1 MHQAASLQFARVMD
15 EYARWC
21 AVPAC
26 ERSPAPAWWWG
37 AAMAVLDV
45 EEPMQDEWCRDL
57 GLQAGS
63 RFAEGAGIVLALFNG
78 QTSRT
83 SPHDFPRM
91 SDLENQPVRDLHP
104 QPSDDSAFQP

>member
-1 MHQAASLQFARVMD
+1 MHQAARLQFARVMA
-15 EYARWC
+15 EYAHWC
-21 AVPAC
+21 AVPIC

-45 EEPMQDEWCRDL
+45 REPMQAEWCRGL
-57 GLQAGS
+57 GLHAGS
-63 RFAEGAGIVLALFNG
+63 CFAEGARLILALFAG

-83 SPHDFPRM
+83 SPDDFPRM
-91 SDLENQPVRDLHP
+91 SDLADQPVRDLHP